1 MNEVLIFGGTTEG
14 RLLAKGFSENNVP
27 SVYFAATGYGADLLG
42 DIPLVEIREGRLSS
56 DGIKNVVEERKP
68 KAIVDATH
76 PYATEV
82 KKCIREALIDRP
94 EIPLFCVK
102 RSELAICGD
111 EAVRYFD
118 NESDCAAALLQTEGT
133 VFLTTGT
140 KTLPVFSKDEPLR
153 KRLFVRVIPNIESL
167 KICEDCGIAG
177 DRIIAAQ
184 GPFSKEE
191 NLLMMKRA
199 GASVLVMKES
209 GREGGEDERIEAA
222 RDMKIP
228 CFLIKRPVSD
238 PGDEIDT
245 VFEEV
250 LSLFDKNPVKK
261 RIKVSLIGAGTKYTD
276 LTLEALSAIENAS
289 MIFGAKR
296 VLSFLPK
303 SLMEGKECFSH
314 YRASDILPVLN
325 GFEKERRSCF
335 HEKSAVVLFSGDSGF
350 FSGAKKLFEALK
362 GDDRFEVKLIPGI
375 SSVSALSS
383 KTGEPWSDSALLSSH
398 GKKEED
404 WILSLLE
411 SAIHNEKTY
420 LLTSGEWDVKKTF
433 VLLDEAEEKGFGPFD
448 ITLGKALGSDHETVS
463 DHPVEGDGP
472 DILFIKNNS
481 PKKRSLTPFL
491 RDSSFIRGSVPMT
504 KENVRAITVSKLSL
518 FEGAV
523 LYDIGCGTGSISCAA
538 ASLSPKVRV
547 YSIDNNDEA
556 IALTKENA
564 KKLFLPNISVV
575 EGEAPEC
582 LSTLPPPDCVFIGGS
597 KGRLFDI
604 LEYLF
609 SLGKKINIVIN
620 AVKTET
626 LSFLRNIIYEKKD
639 AIRNAALDEISVK
652 SVKEPEKDK
661 EASFLPNNPIYI
673 LSFEI
678 RPVQKYV

>member
-1 MNEVLIFGGTTEG
+1 M
-14 RLLAKGFSENNVP
+14 
-27 SVYFAATGYGADLLG
+27 
-42 DIPLVEIREGRLSS
+42 
-56 DGIKNVVEERKP
+56 
-68 KAIVDATH
+68 
-76 PYATEV
+76 
-82 KKCIREALIDRP
+82 
-94 EIPLFCVK
+94 
-102 RSELAICGD
+102 
-111 EAVRYFD
+111 
-118 NESDCAAALLQTEGT
+118 
-133 VFLTTGT
+133 
-140 KTLPVFSKDEPLR
+140 
-153 KRLFVRVIPNIESL
+153 RVIPNIESL

-191 NLLMMKRA
+191 NLLMLKRA
-199 GASVLVMKES
+199 KAKVLVMKES

-289 MIFGAKR
+289 MIFGAER
-296 VLSFLPK
+296 VISFLPK
-303 SLMEGKECFSH
+303 SLMEGKECHPF
-314 YRASDILPVLN
+314 YRAREVIPVISH
-325 GFEKERRSCF
+325 FWEKESSCF

-350 FSGAKKLFEALK
+350 FSGAAQLYNALL
-362 GDDRFEVKLIPGI
+362 DSDNFEVNLIPGI
-375 SSVSALSS
+375 SSVSAFSS
-383 KTGEPWSDSALLSSH
+383 KLFEPWSDAALVSSH
-398 GKKEED
+398 GKKEEEWVPAFLD
-404 WILSLLE
+404 AAL
-411 SAIHNEKTY
+411 HNERTY
-420 LLTSGEWDVKKTF
+420 LLTSGNDDAERIF
-433 VLLDEAEEKGFGPFD
+433 ELLQKAGETGHGSLEIIE
-448 ITLGKALGSDHETVS
+448 GKALGTDDECIGKYPAGSGG
-463 DHPVEGDGP
+463 PV
-472 DILFIKNNS
+472 ILFIKNNS
-481 PKKRSLTPFL
+481 PKKRSLSPFL
-491 RDSSFIRGSVPMT
+491 SDSIFTRGSVPMT
-504 KENVRAITVSKLSL
+504 KEDVRALSVSKLSL
-518 FEGAV
+518 FDGAV

-564 KKLFLPNISVV
+564 RKLFLPNIEVIK
-575 EGEAPEC
+575 GEAPEC
-582 LSTLPPPDCVFIGGS
+582 LSTLPSPDCVFIGGS
-597 KGRLFDI
+597 KGRLSDI

-609 SLGKKINIVIN
+609 SLGKKINVVIN

-626 LSFLRNIIYEKKD
+626 LSFLRNIIYEKKE
-639 AIRNAALDEISVK
+639 AIKNAALDEISVH